1 MKYDLIIIGAGSGG
15 FASAIQANELGLK
28 TLMIN
33 SGLPIGGTCVNV
45 GCVPSKA
52 LIHYARNKNLDFSQA
67 IEKELAL
74 VAELRKEKYEDVLKS
89 LKNVEFIEG
98 KAKFVGESEVEID
111 PVPEQSTVRGGGF
124 QGLSRSEQVKRV
136 LLRGEKFIIAN
147 GSTADV
153 TNIEGIKEVGYLTH
167 VTALS
172 NKNLPQ
178 SIAIIGA
185 GPLGLE
191 FSQIYSR
198 FGSKVII
205 LEKGSS
211 IFPPGEKE
219 LVQRLKEILEKEGI
233 EIKLNVEVKE
243 VRKEN
248 NKKMVRFLIEGR
260 QEEIL
265 VDEILLAAG
274 KTPNTDDL
282 DLEKAKVK
290 VNERKAIITNEFLQ
304 TTNSNIYAVGDV
316 NDKPL
321 RLETTA
327 AREGTIAV
335 LNAFTNANLKID
347 YNLVP
352 YTIFTDLELAGI
364 GFTEERQIKE
374 LKVCACRV
382 LELKFVPKAR
392 IMERTEGLVKMLIN
406 PQTKEIT
413 GVHVL
418 APFAG
423 EIINQ
428 AVWLIKNKNTIDDLI
443 SSTPVFP
450 TISEAL
456 KICALS
462 FYKDVSKISCCI

>member
-33 SGLPIGGTCVNV
+33 TGLPIGGTCVNV

-52 LIHYARNKNLDFSQA
+52 LIHYAKNKNLDFSQA
-67 IEKELAL
+67 IEKELTL
-74 VAELRKEKYEDVLKS
+74 VAELRKEKYENVLKS

-98 KAKFVGESEVEID
+98 KAKFVGENEIEVLG
-111 PVPEQSTVRGGGF
+111 RRF
-124 QGLSRSEQVKRV
+124 QA
-136 LLRGEKFIIAN
+136 EKFIIAN
-147 GSTADV
+147 GSTANV
-153 TNIEGIKEVGYLTH
+153 PNIEGIKEVGYLTH
-167 VTALS
+167 ITALS
-172 NKNLPQ
+172 NKKLPQ

-205 LEKGSS
+205 LEKGGS

-219 LVQRLKEILEKEGI
+219 LVQRLKEILEKEEI

-248 NKKMVRFLIEGR
+248 NKKVIRFLIEGR
-260 QEEIL
+260 EQEIL

-274 KTPNTDDL
+274 KIPNTDDL

-304 TTNSNIYAVGDV
+304 TTNPNIYAVGDV

-352 YTIFTDLELAGI
+352 YTIFTDPELAGI

-392 IMERTEGLVKMLIN
+392 IVERTEGLVKMLIN

-413 GVHVL
+413 GVHIL
-418 APFAG
+418 APFAS

-428 AVWLIKNKNTIDDLI
+428 AIWLIKNKNTIDDLI

-462 FYKDVSKISCCI
+462 FYKDVSKISCCL

>member
-52 LIHYARNKNLDFSQA
+52 LIHYAKNKNLDFSQA

-89 LKNVEFIEG
+89 LNNVEFIEG
-98 KAKFVGESEVEID
+98 KAKFVDENGIEVLGN
-111 PVPEQSTVRGGGF
+111 RF
-124 QGLSRSEQVKRV
+124 RA
-136 LLRGEKFIIAN
+136 EKFIIAN
-147 GSTADV
+147 GSTANV
-153 TNIEGIKEVGYLTH
+153 PNIEGIKEVGYLTH

-172 NKNLPQ
+172 NKNLLQ

-205 LEKGSS
+205 LEKGNS

-233 EIKLNVEVKE
+233 EIKLDVEVKE

-260 QEEIL
+260 EQEIL

-274 KTPNTDDL
+274 KTPNTDDI

-304 TTNSNIYAVGDV
+304 TTNPNIYAVGDV

-335 LNAFTNANLKID
+335 LNAFKKANLKID

-352 YTIFTDLELAGI
+352 YTIFTDPELAGI
-364 GFTEERQIKE
+364 GFTEERQVKE

-392 IMERTEGLVKMLIN
+392 IIERTEGLVKMLIN

-413 GVHVL
+413 GVHIL
-418 APFAG
+418 APFAS

-428 AVWLIKNKNTIDDLI
+428 AIWLIKNKNTIDDLI

-450 TISEAL
+450 TIS
-456 KICALS
+456 
-462 FYKDVSKISCCI
+462 

>member
-52 LIHYARNKNLDFSQA
+52 LIHYAKNKNLDFFHA

-98 KAKFVGESEVEID
+98 KTKFVGENEVEVLD
-111 PVPEQSTVRGGGF
+111 RRF
-124 QGLSRSEQVKRV
+124 QA
-136 LLRGEKFIIAN
+136 EKFIIAN
-147 GSTADV
+147 GSTANV
-153 TNIEGIKEVGYLTH
+153 PNIEGIKEVGYLTH

-178 SIAIIGA
+178 IIAIIGA

-243 VRKEN
+243 VRREN
-248 NKKMVRFLIEGR
+248 NKKMVRFLIGGR

-290 VNERKAIITNEFLQ
+290 VNERKAVITNEFLQ
-304 TTNSNIYAVGDV
+304 TTNPNIYAVGDV

-327 AREGTIAV
+327 AKEGTIAV
-335 LNAFTNANLKID
+335 LNAFKNANLKID

-352 YTIFTDLELAGI
+352 YTIFTDPELASI

-392 IMERTEGLVKMLIN
+392 IMERPEGLVKMLIN

-413 GVHVL
+413 GVHIL
-418 APFAG
+418 APFAS

-428 AVWLIKNKNTIDDLI
+428 AIWLIKNKNTIDDLI
-443 SSTPVFP
+443 NSTPVFP

>member
-52 LIHYARNKNLDFSQA
+52 LIHYAKNKNLDFSQA

-74 VAELRKEKYEDVLKS
+74 VAELRKEKYEDILKS

-98 KAKFVGESEVEID
+98 KAKFVEENEVEINTRINAD
-111 PVPEQSTVRGGGF
+111 TTRINADLKQDLRF
-124 QGLSRSEQVKRV
+124 QA
-136 LLRGEKFIIAN
+136 EKFIIAN
-147 GSTADV
+147 GSTANV
-153 TNIEGIKEVGYLTH
+153 PNIEGIKEIGYLTH
-167 VTALS
+167 ITALS

-205 LEKGSS
+205 LQKGNS
-211 IFPPGEKE
+211 IFPPGERE
-219 LVQRLKEILEKEGI
+219 LTQRLKEILEKEGI
-233 EIKLNVEVKE
+233 EIKLNVEVRE

-304 TTNSNIYAVGDV
+304 TTNPNIYAVGDV

-335 LNAFTNANLKID
+335 LNAFKNANFKID

-352 YTIFTDLELAGI
+352 YTIFTDPELAGI

-392 IMERTEGLVKMLIN
+392 IIERREGLVKMLIN

-413 GVHVL
+413 GVHIL
-418 APFAG
+418 APFAS

-428 AVWLIKNKNTIDDLI
+428 AIWLIKNKNTIDDLI
-443 SSTPVFP
+443 NSTPVFP

>member
-52 LIHYARNKNLDFSQA
+52 LIHYAKNKNLDFSQA
-67 IEKELAL
+67 IEKELVL
-74 VAELRKEKYEDVLKS
+74 VAELRKEKYEDILKS

-98 KAKFVGESEVEID
+98 KAKFVEENEVEINTRINAD
-111 PVPEQSTVRGGGF
+111 TTRINADLKQDLRF
-124 QGLSRSEQVKRV
+124 QA
-136 LLRGEKFIIAN
+136 EKFIIAN
-147 GSTADV
+147 GSTANV
-153 TNIEGIKEVGYLTH
+153 PNIEGIKEIGYLTH
-167 VTALS
+167 ITALS

-205 LEKGSS
+205 LQKGNS
-211 IFPPGEKE
+211 IFPPGERE
-219 LVQRLKEILEKEGI
+219 LTQRLKEILEKEGI
-233 EIKLNVEVKE
+233 EIKLNVEVRE

-304 TTNSNIYAVGDV
+304 TTNPNIYAVGDV

-335 LNAFTNANLKID
+335 LNAFKNANFKID

-352 YTIFTDLELAGI
+352 YTIFTDPELAGI

-392 IMERTEGLVKMLIN
+392 IIERREGLVKMLIN

-413 GVHVL
+413 GVHIL
-418 APFAG
+418 APFAS

-428 AVWLIKNKNTIDDLI
+428 AIWLIKNKNTIDDLI
-443 SSTPVFP
+443 NSTPVFP